1 MHQQLKQLKQLL
13 IKKKNL
19 SNQEQMEYLLVVVL
33 TTVATWFIL
42 KISNKKG
49 MKVFKKIVYRQS
61 HIYEMVKDVIPK
73 EMFEKPNMIR
83 QSQKHIQKNM
93 LKVVIT
99 EGKAYWT
106 VDNVFY
112 TANAI
117 NGRVDEDTIEPL
129 DIHNMSKKE
138 LAKMMDI
145 LDDLRKGM
153 Q

>member
-1 MHQQLKQLKQLL
+1 M
-13 IKKKNL
+13 
-19 SNQEQMEYLLVVVL
+19 
-33 TTVATWFIL
+33 
-42 KISNKKG
+42 KI
-49 MKVFKKIVYRQS
+49 FKKIVYRQS

-73 EMFEKPNMIR
+73 EMFEKPKMIR
-83 QSQKHIQKNM
+83 QSHKHIQKNM

-106 VDNVFY
+106 VNNVFY

>member
-1 MHQQLKQLKQLL
+1 
-13 IKKKNL
+13 
-19 SNQEQMEYLLVVVL
+19 MEYLLVVVL
-33 TTVATWFIL
+33 TTAATWFIL
-42 KISNKKG
+42 KISSKKG
-49 MKVFKKIVYRQS
+49 MKIFKKIVYRQS

-73 EMFEKPNMIR
+73 EMFEKPKMIR

-117 NGRVDEDTIEPL
+117 NGRVDESTIEPL

-138 LAKMMDI
+138 LTKMMDI